1 MSIMS
6 QGLDVIILDDDP
18 LISELLKQMV
28 SNFYQWGEIQT
39 FTDVM
44 LAKRFCYDRESSVAV
59 FILDVFLGELTAFDF
74 IDAIRVHY
82 PMVYEDSIIITGDAS
97 EDVVDMCLASD
108 VYYLLEKPVK
118 FYALQFAIRAIA
130 NKYLRFA
137 RHLRHDPDFAR
148 QVEQIE
154 PPA

>member
-1 MSIMS
+1 MS

-28 SNFYQWGEIQT
+28 ANFYNWGEIHT
-39 FTDVM
+39 FTDIM
-44 LAKRFCYDRESSVAV
+44 LAKRFCFDRDSAVAV

-74 IDAIRVHY
+74 IDAVKVHY
-82 PMVYEDSIIITGDAS
+82 PMVSEDSIIVTGDAS
-97 EDVVDMCLASD
+97 EEVVDMCLAGD
-108 VYYLLEKPVK
+108 VYYLLEKPIK

-154 PPA
+154 PRV